1 MAAAGV
7 GVALAVDADA
17 GVEVGVTPMK
27 VAGAPLSTFAGA
39 VRGVLDAGDG
49 AGADVVRRGAAGAE
63 LTTRQLAPATR
74 LLTYCGTPSP
84 ASQRYNV
91 LPATGKAASRPSVA
105 MSPHP
110 RFTKR
115 SVHTSVTLAK
125 WLIVNA
131 PKGRTPRFPV
141 HFATRPPS
149 GPDSTPRPGT
159 AMTETAS
166 HAGAAPVAPP
176 APAPRG
182 KLFIQTHGCQ
192 MNEYDSAKMAD
203 VLAASDGLELTD
215 NVEEADV
222 VLVNTCSI
230 REKAQEK
237 VFSQLGR
244 WKALKKDGKPV
255 LIGVGGC
262 VASQEGE
269 AIVKRAP
276 YVDLVFGPQTLHRL
290 PELIRAKRET
300 GLPQVDI
307 SFPEIEKFD
316 RLPEPRAD
324 GPSAFVSIME
334 GCSKYCSFCVVPYTR
349 GEEVSRPFE
358 DVLVEVVQLAGQG
371 VREITLLG
379 QNVNAYRGP
388 MGDGEVA
395 DLGLLIRTIAEI
407 DGVDRIRFTTS
418 HPLEFSDSLVEA
430 YRDVPQLANYLHLP
444 VQAGSDRILSAMK
457 RGYTALEF
465 KQKIR
470 KLRAV
475 RPDISISSDFIVGF
489 PGETEADFEKTMKL
503 IEDVGF
509 DQSFSFIYSRR
520 PGTPASDLEDSVT
533 QEEKHAR
540 LSRLQAHINAY
551 AAGISERMVGSVQT
565 VLVEGPSRK
574 DPTELTGKTENMRS
588 VNFPAPAR
596 LIGQFVDVEITAALS
611 NSLRGRIV
619 LRDGA

>member
-1 MAAAGV
+1 MTQSPPPPTATTEDSPR
-7 GVALAVDADA
+7 LA
-17 GVEVGVTPMK
+17 
-27 VAGAPLSTFAGA
+27 
-39 VRGVLDAGDG
+39 
-49 AGADVVRRGAAGAE
+49 
-63 LTTRQLAPATR
+63 
-74 LLTYCGTPSP
+74 
-84 ASQRYNV
+84 
-91 LPATGKAASRPSVA
+91 
-105 MSPHP
+105 
-110 RFTKR
+110 
-115 SVHTSVTLAK
+115 
-125 WLIVNA
+125 
-131 PKGRTPRFPV
+131 
-141 HFATRPPS
+141 
-149 GPDSTPRPGT
+149 
-159 AMTETAS
+159 
-166 HAGAAPVAPP
+166 
-176 APAPRG
+176 G
-182 KLFIQTHGCQ
+182 KLFIETHGCQ
-192 MNEYDSAKMAD
+192 MNEYDSARMAD
-203 VLAASDGLELTD
+203 VLAASDGLELTT
-215 NVEEADV
+215 NVDEADV
-222 VLVNTCSI
+222 ILVNTCSI

-244 WKALKKDGKPV
+244 WKRLKHGDRPV

-262 VASQEGE
+262 VASQEGA

-276 YVDLVFGPQTLHRL
+276 HVDLVFGPQTLHRL
-290 PELIRAKRET
+290 PDLIRGRRES

-316 RLPEPRAD
+316 RLPEPRAE

-358 DVLVEVVQLAGQG
+358 DVLVEVMQLAAQG
-371 VREITLLG
+371 VREVNLLG

-388 MGDGEVA
+388 MAPAEGDDGAAAGEPQFA

-407 DGVDRIRFTTS
+407 DGIDRIRFTTS

-444 VQAGSDRILSAMK
+444 VQSGSDRILSAMK

-520 PGTPASDLEDSVT
+520 PGTPAADLEDTVT
-533 QEEKHAR
+533 GEEKHAR
-540 LSRLQAHINAY
+540 LSRLQAHINDH
-551 AAGISERMVGSVQT
+551 AAGISQAMVGSVQK
-565 VLVEGPSRK
+565 VLVTGPSRK
-574 DPTELTGKTENMRS
+574 NADELTGKTENMRP
-588 VNFPAPAR
+588 VNFAGHPR
-596 LIGQFVDVEITAALS
+596 LVGQFVDVVITEALS
-611 NSLRGRIV
+611 NSLRGRV
-619 LRDGA
+619 ATVESPAAA